1 MENKEFSWQYV
12 HVLRPSYGDCTNCG
26 LSSIRGTIICFD
38 GELDAIKEYVKKE
51 GLNPALCLYVV
62 RRELWGEPHP
72 YLTPLNWA
80 IEKPS
85 SGPVMAGGNYA
96 KGDSR
101 WKEWFG
107 HYLPLP
113 IHDRIE
119 PWEMYNK
126 MD

>member
-1 MENKEFSWQYV
+1 MFQELNVTVYRFS
-12 HVLRPSYGDCTNCG
+12 LGDCTNNG
-26 LSSIRGTIICFD
+26 ISSRHNTLTCFD
-38 GELDAIKEYVKKE
+38 GDLDEIKEYVEEK
-51 GLNPALCLYVV
+51 NIDMDRCLYVV
-62 RRELWGEPHP
+62 RRELWGKPEP
-72 YLTPLNWA
+72 YLTPLKWA
-80 IEKPS
+80 IKKPT

-119 PWEMYNK
+119 TWEEY
-126 MD
+126 DALSR

>member
-1 MENKEFSWQYV
+1 MKNEFSWLYV
-12 HVLRPSYGDCTNCG
+12 HVLRSSGCDCTNGG
-26 LSSIRGTIICFD
+26 LSSKRDTIICYD
-38 GELDAIKEYVKKE
+38 GDLEAVKADVKNKGLD
-51 GLNPALCLYVV
+51 PALCLYVV

-80 IEKPS
+80 IKEP

-96 KGDSR
+96 MGDGR
-101 WKEWFG
+101 WKKWFG

-119 PWEMYNK
+119 TWEQYEQLSR
-126 MD
+126 